1 MMKNVSREQ
10 ADRIFR
16 SCDTDGDKKI
26 SLEEFRTMLNKTPAM
41 GGAGK
46 DTKGENCYLGSY

>member
-1 MMKNVSREQ
+1 MKNVSREQ

-46 DTKGENCYLGSY
+46 DTKGEKSYLDSY